1 MRDDIGAFDRYLAA
15 VGRSERTRQSYRES
29 LDQFADWADDPD
41 LETITRTQVM
51 DFVLHLRNLGRAD
64 GTVSARYAA
73 LRALLKW
80 AAEEEII
87 PTSPL
92 TGATPPVVREK
103 QVQTLTEEQI
113 RALLAA
119 CKGKTFD
126 ERRDTAIISLLYDS
140 GLRRAE
146 LLGLSLDDIDTAAGT
161 AQVIGKGNRHRVVA
175 YGAATAVD
183 LDRYRRERSKHQF
196 AHLPWLWLGT
206 RGRLTAS
213 GVGSMLTRRG
223 DQAGIPG
230 LHPHQFRHSFAHAWL
245 AGGGQE
251 NDLMRLAGWRSRTM
265 VGRYG
270 ASAAGERARSAH
282 RVFSPRDRLG

>member
-119 CKGKTFD
+119 CKGKTF
-126 ERRDTAIISLLYDS
+126 
-140 GLRRAE
+140 
-146 LLGLSLDDIDTAAGT
+146 
-161 AQVIGKGNRHRVVA
+161 
-175 YGAATAVD
+175 
-183 LDRYRRERSKHQF
+183 
-196 AHLPWLWLGT
+196 
-206 RGRLTAS
+206 
-213 GVGSMLTRRG
+213 
-223 DQAGIPG
+223 
-230 LHPHQFRHSFAHAWL
+230 
-245 AGGGQE
+245 
-251 NDLMRLAGWRSRTM
+251 
-265 VGRYG
+265 
-270 ASAAGERARSAH
+270 
-282 RVFSPRDRLG
+282 